1 MTLAMA
7 AHACLTVLRPESTR
21 SMDLPAHFGSWK
33 GARSRLRK
41 WAADGTWEKVCTG
54 LLAQADAE
62 GDLDWISRLCLGAMH
77 GSFLGETERKPLVT
91 VPGRHGHQLVV
102 RCARVRAAG

>member
-41 WAADGTWEKVCTG
+41 WAADGT
-54 LLAQADAE
+54 
-62 GDLDWISRLCLGAMH
+62 
-77 GSFLGETERKPLVT
+77 
-91 VPGRHGHQLVV
+91 
-102 RCARVRAAG
+102 